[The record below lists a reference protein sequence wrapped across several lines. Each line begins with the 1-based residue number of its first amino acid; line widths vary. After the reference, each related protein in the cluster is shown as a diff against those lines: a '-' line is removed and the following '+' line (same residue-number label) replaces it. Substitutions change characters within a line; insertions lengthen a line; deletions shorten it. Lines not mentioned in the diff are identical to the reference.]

1 MNIKRRMSYK
11 KNIIICFLIVGA
23 GVFFWWFA
31 KHKTINDTP
40 VYPAL
45 TFPETKPQSPES
57 ASILEQKYTNETFHF
72 SFNYPEEFKITEK
85 KDATGQTIIVTN
97 PNDSREGFQIMIT
110 PFKDP
115 VNTLTPDRIE
125 ADIPDLFITD
135 VFNISI
141 DSVAKGLMFESDN
154 PDFDANSREIWFV
167 YKGSLFQVS
176 TYLKND
182 ILIRNILGTWKFI

>member
-1 MNIKRRMSYK
+1 MSYK

-115 VNTLTPDRIE
+115 VNTLTPIELKRIFQTY
-125 ADIPDLFITD
+125 LLQMS
-135 VFNISI
+135 SI
-141 DSVAKGLMFESDN
+141 FQLILSQKGLCLK
-154 PDFDANSREIWFV
+154 AII
-167 YKGSLFQVS
+167 QIS
-176 TYLKND
+176 TQTAGKSGLS
-182 ILIRNILGTWKFI
+182 IRAVFFK